1 MSGVFNQRNIIIGL
15 LLFSIA
21 FPFITQN
28 DYYIH
33 IMTLSFIWMIGV
45 YGLNLLAGYTG
56 YLSLA
61 HAGFFAIG
69 AYSLGLLTVKAELSF
84 WLSFILS
91 CLITSAL
98 GFLIGLIA
106 LRTKE
111 HFFAIYTL
119 CVGYII
125 YLVIDKWDS
134 LTEGVRGLIGIPA
147 PSNIGPISFQ
157 TPTSKYFLVLF
168 FLLLVILIMYRIVYS
183 LTGRTY
189 IAIRNSEDLAIT
201 IGISTMKNKLMS
213 FVVSTFFAG
222 LSGAL
227 YASFIR
233 FIGPDIGGI
242 SITFDLLIYL
252 LVGGIGTLSGPIV
265 GTIIIVWLSQKL
277 QFLQDYRM
285 LIFGPILTLLIIF
298 YPRGLVGGFISWR
311 MKFLQK
317 REQKMELKRA
327 VLNDPRID
335 TQAATEKQVKEG

>member
-1 MSGVFNQRNIIIGL
+1 MSAVLKQKNVVMGL
-15 LLFSIA
+15 ILFSLV
-21 FPFITQN
+21 FPLITQN
-28 DYYIH
+28 NYFIH
-33 IMTLSFIWMIGV
+33 VMTLSFIWMIGV

-56 YLSLA
+56 YLSLG

-69 AYSLGLLTVKAELSF
+69 AYTLGILTVKAELNF
-84 WLSFILS
+84 WLAFILS
-91 CLITSAL
+91 CVITSAF

-134 LTEGVRGLIGIPA
+134 LTGGVRGLIGIPA

-157 TPTSKYFLVLF
+157 TPVSQYYLVLF
-168 FLLLVILIMYRIVYS
+168 FLLLAIFMMYRIVHS
-183 LTGRTY
+183 LTGRTF
-189 IAIRNSEDLAIT
+189 IAIRNSEELALT
-201 IGISTMKNKLMS
+201 IGISTMKNKLVS
-213 FVVSTFFAG
+213 FVLSTFFAA

-233 FIGPDIGGI
+233 FIGPDIGYI
-242 SITFDLLIYL
+242 SITFDLLTYL

-265 GTIIIVWLSQKL
+265 GTLLIVWVSQQL

-285 LIFGPILTLLIIF
+285 LIFGPVLTLLVIF
-298 YPRGLVGGFISWR
+298 YPKGIVGGFMSWKMRLKEKKESKSEISS
-311 MKFLQK
+311 KHSK
-317 REQKMELKRA
+317 
-327 VLNDPRID
+327 DPIISSHSGPK
-335 TQAATEKQVKEG
+335 KQVKEG

>member
-1 MSGVFNQRNIIIGL
+1 MAKVINKRTIILAL
-15 LLFSIA
+15 LLFAIA
-21 FPFITQN
+21 FPFVTQN
-28 DYYIH
+28 DYFIH
-33 IMTLSFIWMIGV
+33 VMTLSFIWMIGV

-69 AYSLGLLTVKAELSF
+69 AYSLGLLTVKAQINF
-84 WLSFILS
+84 WLAFVLS
-91 CLITSAL
+91 LLITSII
-98 GFLIGLIA
+98 GFLVGVIA

-147 PSNIGPISFQ
+147 PANIGPISFESSLSQ
-157 TPTSKYFLVLF
+157 YYLVLAI
-168 FLLLVILIMYRIVYS
+168 LLLVILFVYRIVHS

-189 IAIRNSEDLAIT
+189 IAIRNSEDLAQT
-201 IGISTMKNKLMS
+201 IGISTMKNKLEV
-213 FVVSTFFAG
+213 FVLSTFFAG

-233 FIGPDIGGI
+233 FIGPDIGNI
-242 SITFDLLIYL
+242 VITFDLLTYL
-252 LVGGIGTLSGPIV
+252 LIGGIGTLSGPIV
-265 GTIIIVWLSQKL
+265 GTVLVVWISQQL

-285 LIFGPILTLLIIF
+285 LIFGPVLTLLVIF
-298 YPRGLVGGFISWR
+298 YPQGIAGAIGGR
-311 MKFLQK
+311 
-317 REQKMELKRA
+317 RLKRA
-327 VLNDPRID
+327 EKKLHKDEIKEGYSQNTISTD
-335 TQAATEKQVKEG
+335 KQVKEG

>member
-1 MSGVFNQRNIIIGL
+1 MKILKRQYIILAMLFFAIFFPL
-15 LLFSIA
+15 L
-21 FPFITQN
+21 TQN
-28 DYYIH
+28 EYLVH
-33 IMTLSFIWMIGV
+33 VMTLSFIWMIGV

-69 AYSLGLLTVKAELSF
+69 AYSLGLLTVKAQMNF
-84 WLSFILS
+84 WAAFVLALV
-91 CLITSAL
+91 ITSVI
-98 GFLIGLIA
+98 GFLVGLIA

-147 PSNIGPISFQ
+147 PGNIGPISFQ
-157 TPTSKYFLVLF
+157 TPLSQYYLVLSI
-168 FLLLVILIMYRIVYS
+168 LLLSVLVMYRIIHS

-189 IAIRNSEDLAIT
+189 IAIRNSEELAQT
-201 IGISTMKNKLMS
+201 IGISTIKNKLAA
-213 FVVSTFFAG
+213 FVLSTFFAG

-233 FIGPDIGGI
+233 FIGPDIGHTV
-242 SITFDLLIYL
+242 ITFDLLTYL

-265 GTIIIVWLSQKL
+265 GTVLVVWISQQL

-285 LIFGPILTLLIIF
+285 LIFGPVLTLLVIF
-298 YPRGLVGGFISWR
+298 YPRGIVGAIASWNN
-311 MKFLQK
+311 
-317 REQKMELKRA
+317 KRA
-327 VLNDPRID
+327 GRTKQLALKD
-335 TQAATEKQVKEG
+335 TQKDDRFASSEIAPENQVKEG

>member
-1 MSGVFNQRNIIIGL
+1 MAKVINKRTMILAI
-15 LLFSIA
+15 LLFALA
-21 FPFITQN
+21 FPFVTQN
-28 DYYIH
+28 DYFIH
-33 IMTLSFIWMIGV
+33 VMTLSFIWMIGV

-69 AYSLGLLTVKAELSF
+69 AYSLGLLTVKAQMNF
-84 WLSFILS
+84 WLAFVLS
-91 CLITSAL
+91 LLITSII
-98 GFLIGLIA
+98 GFLVGVIA

-147 PSNIGPISFQ
+147 PANIGPISFESSLSQ
-157 TPTSKYFLVLF
+157 YYLVLAI
-168 FLLLVILIMYRIVYS
+168 LLLVILIVYRIVHS

-189 IAIRNSEDLAIT
+189 IAIRNSEDLAQT
-201 IGISTMKNKLMS
+201 IGISTMKNKLEV
-213 FVVSTFFAG
+213 FVLSTFFAG

-233 FIGPDIGGI
+233 FIGPDIGNI
-242 SITFDLLIYL
+242 VITFDLLTYL
-252 LVGGIGTLSGPIV
+252 LIGGIGTLSGPIV
-265 GTIIIVWLSQKL
+265 GTVLVVWISQQL

-285 LIFGPILTLLIIF
+285 LIFGPVLTLLVIF
-298 YPRGLVGGFISWR
+298 YPQGIAGAIGGWR
-311 MKFLQK
+311 
-317 REQKMELKRA
+317 LKRA
-327 VLNDPRID
+327 EKKLHKDEIKEGYSQNTISTD
-335 TQAATEKQVKEG
+335 KQVKEG

>member
-1 MSGVFNQRNIIIGL
+1 MAKVINKRTIILAL
-15 LLFSIA
+15 LLFAIA
-21 FPFITQN
+21 FPFVTQN
-28 DYYIH
+28 DYFIH
-33 IMTLSFIWMIGV
+33 VMTLSFIWMIGV

-69 AYSLGLLTVKAELSF
+69 AYSLGLLTVKAQINF
-84 WLSFILS
+84 WLAFVLS
-91 CLITSAL
+91 LLITSII
-98 GFLIGLIA
+98 GFLVGVIA

-147 PSNIGPISFQ
+147 PANIGPISFESSLSQ
-157 TPTSKYFLVLF
+157 YYLVLAI
-168 FLLLVILIMYRIVYS
+168 LLLVILFVYRIVHS

-189 IAIRNSEDLAIT
+189 IAIRNSEDLAQT
-201 IGISTMKNKLMS
+201 IGISTMKNKLEV
-213 FVVSTFFAG
+213 FVLSTFFAG

-233 FIGPDIGGI
+233 FIGPDIGNI
-242 SITFDLLIYL
+242 VITFDLLTYL
-252 LVGGIGTLSGPIV
+252 LIGGIGTLSGPIV
-265 GTIIIVWLSQKL
+265 GTVLVVWISQQL

-285 LIFGPILTLLIIF
+285 LIFGPVLTLLVIF
-298 YPRGLVGGFISWR
+298 YPQGIAGAIGGWR
-311 MKFLQK
+311 
-317 REQKMELKRA
+317 LKRA
-327 VLNDPRID
+327 EKKLHKAEIKEGYSQNTISTD
-335 TQAATEKQVKEG
+335 KQVKEG

>member
-1 MSGVFNQRNIIIGL
+1 MAKVINKRTIILAL
-15 LLFSIA
+15 LLFAIA
-21 FPFITQN
+21 FPFVTQN
-28 DYYIH
+28 DYFIH
-33 IMTLSFIWMIGV
+33 VMTLSFIWMIGV

-69 AYSLGLLTVKAELSF
+69 AYSLGLLTVKAQINF
-84 WLSFILS
+84 WLAFVLS
-91 CLITSAL
+91 LLITSII
-98 GFLIGLIA
+98 GFLVGVIA

-147 PSNIGPISFQ
+147 PANIGPISFESSLSQ
-157 TPTSKYFLVLF
+157 YYLVLAI
-168 FLLLVILIMYRIVYS
+168 LLLVILFVYRIVHS

-189 IAIRNSEDLAIT
+189 IAIRNSEDLAQT
-201 IGISTMKNKLMS
+201 IGISTMKNKLEV
-213 FVVSTFFAG
+213 FVLSTFFAG

-233 FIGPDIGGI
+233 FIGPDIGNI
-242 SITFDLLIYL
+242 VITFDLLTYL
-252 LVGGIGTLSGPIV
+252 LIGGIGTLSGPIV
-265 GTIIIVWLSQKL
+265 GTVLVVWISQQL

-285 LIFGPILTLLIIF
+285 LIFGPVLTLLVIF
-298 YPRGLVGGFISWR
+298 YPQGIAGAIGGWR
-311 MKFLQK
+311 
-317 REQKMELKRA
+317 LKRA
-327 VLNDPRID
+327 EKKLHKDEIKEGYSQNTISTD
-335 TQAATEKQVKEG
+335 KQVKEG